1 MLNFKP
7 LVLLVLGT
15 LLSTSC
21 LAETVL
27 LTGIIRFAEK
37 INYNDKA
44 QMRYVVE
51 VDETAHNSWVRK
63 YADVRVEMNDF
74 ANPLLFQKDDY
85 LIVSGQPDATDGD
98 ILYSSLV
105 HKTNAIEMS
114 NDELLPIWMAYYR
127 ERLEVDLQ
135 RALDQFES
143 TTIEMIYP
151 TQFTFRLS
159 KDHDAYTFVEYNRL
173 KDHPLMPLIEF
184 QMKRTMAGMDT
195 LIPEIFFDFFKISI
209 KDMKVTVERDK
220 RTIS

>member
-37 INYNDKA
+37 INYNNKA

-85 LIVSGQPDATDGD
+85 LIVSGQPDANDGD

-184 QMKRTMAGMDT
+184 QMKRTMAGMDS

>member
-37 INYNDKA
+37 LNYNDKA

-74 ANPLLFQKDDY
+74 ANPLLFKKDDY
-85 LIVSGQPDATDGD
+85 LIVSGQADPNDSDV
-98 ILYSSLV
+98 LYSSLV
-105 HKTNAIEMS
+105 HKTNAIEMT

-127 ERLEVDLQ
+127 ERLEADLQ
-135 RALDQFES
+135 RALEQFES
-143 TTIEMIYP
+143 TTIEVIYP
-151 TQFTFRLS
+151 VQFTFRLS

-184 QMKRTMAGMDT
+184 QMKRTMGGMDT

>member
-37 INYNDKA
+37 LNYNDKA

-74 ANPLLFQKDDY
+74 ANPLLFKKDDY
-85 LIVSGQPDATDGD
+85 LIVSGQPDANDSD
-98 ILYSSLV
+98 ILHSSLV

-114 NDELLPIWMAYYR
+114 NDELLPIWMVYYR

-159 KDHDAYTFVEYNRL
+159 RDHDAYTFVEYNRL

>member
-37 INYNDKA
+37 INYNNKA